1 MITTN
6 LGDKAEEIII
16 GDEYHTLSAEHYTIP
31 RQGVRSVDVYLH
43 GVRIA
48 SLSMS
53 DQSMCLTQPDY
64 MEGLEIR
71 LEDEVQPLAP
81 SIYVLPKQTG

>member
-6 LGDKAEEIII
+6 LGDNAEEIII
-16 GDEYHTLSAEHYTIP
+16 GDEYHAMSADHYTIP
-31 RQGVRSVDVYLH
+31 SKGVRSVDVYLD

-48 SLSMS
+48 RLSMS
-53 DQSMCLTQPDY
+53 DYSMCLTQPEY

-71 LEDEVQPLAP
+71 LEDEV
-81 SIYVLPKQTG
+81 